1 MLPID
6 PEREVVGRTIAAMLM
21 AKEIKRGGR
30 IHVETI
36 LTEIGALAGFAAQM
50 SIRKAMIEPQQLD
63 PNEILAEVVT
73 RNGEKY
79 YFSDSLNWILFEN
92 LAQPPYSIWAYVRD
106 VVPQASR
113 ALLPDMADIVSHAAR
128 TIGTARFGVP
138 RLPPENMPHNA
149 PRAALV
155 EHWTLVQQELASW
168 SRRLA
173 LRSRLRRPVADAH
186 QPRPA
191 CAAAGGQDHHGGRD
205 PDVEG
210 RSAHRG
216 GGVRGDRSS

>member
-1 MLPID
+1 MLAID
-6 PEREVVGRTIAAMLM
+6 PEREVVGRTVAAMLM

-36 LTEIGALAGFAAQM
+36 LTEIGALAGFSAQM
-50 SIRKAMIEPQQLD
+50 SIRKSMIEPQQLD

-106 VVPQASR
+106 AVPQASR

-128 TIGTARFGVP
+128 TIGTSRFGVP
-138 RLPPENMPHNA
+138 RLPSEHMPHKT
-149 PRAALV
+149 PRAALA
-155 EHWTLVQQELASW
+155 EHWSLVQQELAASGRGPADW
-168 SRRLA
+168 PYDLAITPRWQMLTSRDRLA
-173 LRSRLRRPVADAH
+173 LPL
-186 QPRPA
+186 
-191 CAAAGGQDHHGGRD
+191 AASMVMEAAIPMSKVD
-205 PDVEG
+205 PE
-210 RSAHRG
+210 SAARNQ
-216 GGVRGDRSS
+216 